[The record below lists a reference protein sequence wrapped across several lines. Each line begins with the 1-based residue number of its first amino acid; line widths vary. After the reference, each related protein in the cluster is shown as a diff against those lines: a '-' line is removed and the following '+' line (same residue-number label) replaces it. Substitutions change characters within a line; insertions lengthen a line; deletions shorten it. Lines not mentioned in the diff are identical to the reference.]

1 MNPNLFSNEMEKNNK
16 KNINATYLAM
26 KAALNCAFKGINIE
40 SVQILMDKLTEF
52 DNKILDFLT
61 NVRSNEDL
69 QIVESFINQGLCLIN
84 ELEKKGE

>member
-1 MNPNLFSNEMEKNNK
+1 MNPNLFSNEMEKNNE

-26 KAALNCAFKGINIE
+26 KAALNYAFKGINIE
-40 SVQILMDKLTEF
+40 SAEILLDKLTEF

-61 NVRSNEDL
+61 NVKSNEDL

>member
-1 MNPNLFSNEMEKNNK
+1 MNPNLFSNEMEKNNE

-26 KAALNCAFKGINIE
+26 KAALNCVFKGINTE
-40 SVQILMDKLTEF
+40 SINTFIDKLTEF

-61 NVRSNEDL
+61 NVKSNEDL
-69 QIVESFINQGLCLIN
+69 QIVENFINQGLLLIN